1 VEVEEMQA
9 ELEPVELGRVE
20 SGSRSHSCSNGRRA
34 SRGGDDGCCLS
45 PLFPSV
51 AHTTSAV
58 PPLSLDFVTHWHTVC
73 SSLGSMGTVRHG
85 SRVKKPTGFSKIVE
99 NQWNQTDLNLKIV
112 KFTVYY
118 FKISEKK

>member
-1 VEVEEMQA
+1 LKAAADLTAAAMGGAHHEEEMMA
-9 ELEPVELGRVE
+9 AASLL
-20 SGSRSHSCSNGRRA
+20 CSPQ
-34 SRGGDDGCCLS
+34 SL
-45 PLFPSV
+45 
-51 AHTTSAV
+51 T
-58 PPLSLDFVTHWHTVC
+58 PPLPFLLSLSRFCHTLAHCVF
-73 SSLGSMGTVRHG
+73 LARLMGTVRHG